1 LSPLLVS
8 GKGRAKSGLFN
19 ATIEVFEVRSAKGA
33 AGTNVALLLG
43 MKTFKHLFFRKASA
57 IVFLGLIVLAFAVP
71 SLMSAPQ
78 EETAMNP
85 TGADAE
91 TVGSTAEVVDAL
103 TPAIK
108 EVTPENASAPSDTA
122 QKVALADE
130 QNRLAEEFDIP
141 KGMEE
146 RVAFW
151 LDIYSRYDS
160 KHYVIHHREYPW
172 IVFDTIDS
180 TEIFKQK
187 RVTWLNRK
195 DADTLA
201 AARKESILATLK
213 MLQVRSNY
221 EGLPAEETRIF
232 NLLKDIP
239 GTRKKVLRE
248 AIVATRIQL
257 GQKDMFEMGLVRSA
271 PFIPMMEQIF
281 EAKGLPKELV
291 RIPLVESSFNIEA
304 RSRVG
309 ASGAWQI
316 MPSQG
321 RKAML
326 IDASIDERNSPL
338 KATQFAAFLLKQNK
352 QILKNWPLSVTAW
365 NHGTGSLL
373 KAIRALKTSELQQI
387 IERNS
392 SKSFQF
398 ASSNFYACFLAALRG
413 EVYAK
418 ELFPDL
424 QRPEPQQLSKV
435 RMTKRIAFATFAKK
449 VGYPMSDLQALNP
462 DLPPKVRGNF
472 ILPAGFNIYIP
483 SERVKSGKTLS
494 DAADAPYTVTDFKLQ
509 PATLPEVVNP

>member
-1 LSPLLVS
+1 
-8 GKGRAKSGLFN
+8 
-19 ATIEVFEVRSAKGA
+19 
-33 AGTNVALLLG
+33 

-57 IVFLGLIVLAFAVP
+57 LIFFGLVVLAFAIP
-71 SLMSAPQ
+71 YLITSPQ
-78 EETAMNP
+78 EEAALNP
-85 TGADAE
+85 TGGDAE
-91 TVGSTAEVVDAL
+91 TIGSTAEVVDAL
-103 TPAIK
+103 APAIK
-108 EVTPENASAPSDTA
+108 ETTPANAATPSDDA
-122 QKVALADE
+122 QKVALNDE
-130 QNRLAEEFDIP
+130 QNRLAEEFKIP

-180 TEIFKQK
+180 TDIFKQK

-201 AARKESILATLK
+201 AARKEAVLATLK

-221 EGLPAEETRIF
+221 DALPPEEARIF
-232 NLLKDIP
+232 ALLKDVP
-239 GTRKKVLRE
+239 GTRKKVFRE
-248 AIVATRIQL
+248 AIAATRIQL

-271 PFIPMMEQIF
+271 PFIPMMEKIF
-281 EAKGLPKELV
+281 EEKGLPRELV

-326 IDASIDERNSPL
+326 IDTSIDERNSPL
-338 KATQFAAFLLKQNK
+338 KATQFAAFLLKQNIK
-352 QILKNWPLSVTAW
+352 ILKNWPLSVTAW

-373 KAIRALKTSELQQI
+373 KAVRVLKTSELQQI

-424 QRPEPQQLSKV
+424 QRPEAQLLSKV
-435 RMTKRIAFATFAKK
+435 RMTKRISLAAFSKK
-449 VGYPMSDLQALNP
+449 VGYPLSDLQALNP
-462 DLPPKVRGNF
+462 DLPPKVRGSF
-472 ILPAGFNIYIP
+472 VLPAGFNIYIP
-483 SERVKSGKTLS
+483 SERVKSEKSLT
-494 DAADAPYTVTDFKLQ
+494 DAADAPFTVTDFRVK
-509 PATLPEVVNP
+509 PFTLPEVGNQ